1 MDPRLKQSIMVMLN
15 GFPQTN
21 QDYQIFLA
29 TLAKLCDGVAPEA
42 VTGACRRFSDG
53 LVEGQSL
60 DYAPSTAR
68 FMDEV
73 RRLDAI
79 EQAKRKPRLGY
90 AGYQRGKLAPFEIAI
105 EKAAADMAAQG
116 RALLDDNATLDEFK
130 SKARSGQIPF
140 GSTWRLGKIY
150 GPATIATRQASL
162 DMPKIGQEGGQ
173 DEL

>member
-1 MDPRLKQSIMVMLN
+1 M
-15 GFPQTN
+15 
-21 QDYQIFLA
+21 A
-29 TLAKLCDGVAPEA
+29 AEA

-79 EQAKRKPRLGY
+79 EQSKRKPRLEHDRSY
-90 AGYQRGKLAPFEIAI
+90 RPGKLAPFEIAI

-130 SKARSGQIPF
+130 AKARSGVIPF

-150 GPATIATRQASL
+150 GPATIATRQAAL
-162 DMPKIGQEGGQ
+162 DMPAIGQEGGLG
-173 DEL
+173 EL